1 MKQCK
6 LLSLDTSSSC
16 SGWSIFLNGEY
27 SKSGVFNLKKIK
39 SSDERFK
46 EMCTILLYTLNTEQ
60 PDIVGIEMTVVTRNA
75 AVQRLLTMILGV
87 VYGWCVI
94 HNVEFIMLRPTEWRA
109 LISSEKKGRKRDEL
123 KKWSMDKVKTLFG
136 KDVSDDEADAILI
149 GQAIINK
156 RCK

>member
-27 SKSGVFNLKKIK
+27 SNSGVFNLKKIK

-46 EMCTILLYTLNTEQ
+46 QMCTILLYTLNTER

-75 AVQRLLTMILGV
+75 AAQRLLTMILGV
-87 VYGWCVI
+87 VYGWCVV

-123 KKWSMDKVKTLFG
+123 KNWSISKVKTLFG

>member
-27 SKSGVFNLKKIK
+27 SSSGVFNLKKIK

-46 EMCTILLYTLNTEQ
+46 QMCTILLYTLNTEQ

-75 AVQRLLTMILGV
+75 AAQRLLTMILGV
-87 VYGWCVI
+87 VYGWCVV

-123 KKWSMDKVKTLFG
+123 KKWSIDKVKTLFG

-156 RCK
+156 RCR